1 MDALIYKDKN
11 GNYYLYS
18 YSKKQLVYINKKAI
32 YPNSEY
38 LNGKTIEECISLLK
52 QEYSNNID
60 REIDNS
66 NSILNMVSYLQAL
79 QSI

>member
-1 MDALIYKDKN
+1 MDALTYKDKN

-18 YSKKQLVYINKKAI
+18 YSKKQLVYINKKLYI
-32 YPNSEY
+32 LISEY

-60 REIDNS
+60 REIGQFQFY
-66 NSILNMVSYLQAL
+66 IKQVSYLQAL